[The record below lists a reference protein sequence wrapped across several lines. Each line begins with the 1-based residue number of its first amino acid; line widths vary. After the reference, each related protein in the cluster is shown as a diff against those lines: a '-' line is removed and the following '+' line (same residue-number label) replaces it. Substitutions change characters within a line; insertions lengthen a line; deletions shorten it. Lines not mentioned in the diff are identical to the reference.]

1 MTPQADAPGPG
12 PERAAGPAGHAWHLV
27 LGLTLWFV
35 WFCATYGGVAVACAV
50 APPSPALGPMNW
62 LNATVLL
69 LAAACTCAFGFAAW
83 LSARAARRRPA
94 VAAGAAGAGPR
105 FIARSASALYATAAL
120 STALVALPAVL
131 LAPCA

>member
-1 MTPQADAPGPG
+1 L
-12 PERAAGPAGHAWHLV
+12 HLV

-69 LAAACTCAFGFAAW
+69 LAAACTAGFGLAAW
-83 LSARAARRRPA
+83 LSARAARPGP
-94 VAAGAAGAGPR
+94 AGAAGARQR

-120 STALVALPAVL
+120 STAVVALPALL

>member
-1 MTPQADAPGPG
+1 MTPQKDAPD
-12 PERAAGPAGHAWHLV
+12 HAWHLV

-50 APPSPALGPMNW
+50 APPSPALGPLNW

-69 LAAACTCAFGFAAW
+69 LAAVCTAAFGCAAW
-83 LSARAARRRPA
+83 VSARAARRGPA
-94 VAAGAAGAGPR
+94 DATGARQR
-105 FIARSASALYATAAL
+105 FIARSASKLYATAAV

-131 LAPCA
+131 LTPCV

>member
-1 MTPQADAPGPG
+1 MTPQTDASGPG
-12 PERAAGPAGHAWHLV
+12 PERAAGLAWHAWHLV

-35 WFCATYGGVAVACAV
+35 WFGATYGGVAVACAV

-69 LAAACTCAFGFAAW
+69 LAAACTSAFGFAAW
-83 LSARAARRRPA
+83 VSARAARRGPA
-94 VAAGAAGAGPR
+94 DAADAGPR
-105 FIARSASALYATAAL
+105 FIARSASALYATAAV

-131 LAPCA
+131 LTACT